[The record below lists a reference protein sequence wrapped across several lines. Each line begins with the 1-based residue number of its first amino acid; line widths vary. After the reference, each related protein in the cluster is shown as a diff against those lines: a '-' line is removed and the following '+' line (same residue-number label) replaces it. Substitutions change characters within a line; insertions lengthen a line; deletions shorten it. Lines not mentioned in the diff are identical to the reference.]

1 MNTKGVLG
9 IGCSFMWGEGLYFYS
24 NLANTP
30 PLKETH
36 QFDGRYLQESHI
48 RFKDK
53 NRFLRIVAD
62 EYGMWDIANSG
73 NGGSNVRNIKDYI
86 NAFLQKNNKLKISD
100 FGLIIYQFT
109 SHERDY
115 INQYY
120 TNEGRLTG
128 DVMPIEEQIEFVN
141 NEITKW
147 ENEEVKVVTLS
158 WYDEFPNHPLYQK
171 YFKHRHVDI
180 EIDGDTKNSFE
191 YFLHRDEYN
200 VTIASDFASQG
211 LQKNDIHFNLKG
223 HKCVAESIIKK
234 LKKDNWKPTFQ
245 LTKLI

>member
-30 PLKETH
+30 TLKENH
-36 QFDGRYLQESHI
+36 AFDGTHSLTDSHI

-62 EYGMWDIANSG
+62 EYGMWDIANTG
-73 NGGSNVRNIKDYI
+73 NGGSNVRNIKDYV
-86 NAFLQKNNKLKISD
+86 NSFLKESNKLTISD

-120 TNEGRLTG
+120 TNDGWLTG
-128 DVMPIEEQIEFVN
+128 DVMSIEEQIEFVN
-141 NEITKW
+141 DEMIKW
-147 ENEEVKVVTLS
+147 ESDGVKVVTIS

-171 YFKHRHVDI
+171 YFKNRHVDI
-180 EIDGDTKNSFE
+180 EIDGDIKNSFE
-191 YFLHRDEYN
+191 YFLHRDVYN
-200 VTIASDFASQG
+200 VTIASDFISQG

-223 HKCVAESIIKK
+223 HKCIAESIIKK
-234 LKKDNWKPTFQ
+234 LKKDNWQP
-245 LTKLI
+245 TKLI